1 MLAIDLSIS
10 SLVASDFL
18 FPDVM
23 IVSRILDI
31 IVVIYSSSLSMSTVV
46 IIRFLLENMIKK
58 SLPSSLQVEKITYKV
73 MTFVPKNTPAFYTAM
88 LQICRDDWLVLS
100 EETKHTLSVIIYHV
114 TVICNDKI
122 VIDDILLYSN
132 HNPTLSSIFFLHCYS
147 IYKVQDVF

>member
-1 MLAIDLSIS
+1 M
-10 SLVASDFL
+10 ASDFL

-23 IVSRILDI
+23 IVSRTLEI
-31 IVVIYSSSLSMSTVV
+31 IVVIYSSSLSMPTVV

-73 MTFVPKNTPAFYTAM
+73 MPFVPKNTPSFYTAM
-88 LQICRDDWLVLS
+88 LQIRRDDWLVLS

-132 HNPTLSSIFFLHCYS
+132 HNPTLLQYFSCITT
-147 IYKVQDVF
+147 VFVKYRLSFKLSKYDF

>member
-1 MLAIDLSIS
+1 
-10 SLVASDFL
+10 
-18 FPDVM
+18 
-23 IVSRILDI
+23 
-31 IVVIYSSSLSMSTVV
+31 
-46 IIRFLLENMIKK
+46 MIKK

-100 EETKHTLSVIIYHV
+100 EETEHTLSVIIYHV

-132 HNPTLSSIFFLHCYS
+132 HNPTLLQYFSCIAT
-147 IYKVQDVF
+147 VFIKYRMSFKLSKYDF